1 MSSARPSFRPD
12 ARPVLREATP
22 ETWLRLIFAA
32 QAAQTG
38 GVIRRSA
45 AWVEREVGRA
55 RFEAEVRAR
64 GFHLIEAG
72 GQLVVICSSGP
83 FRVVF

>member
-1 MSSARPSFRPD
+1 MSSARSSFRPP
-12 ARPVLREATP
+12 APPVLREATP
-22 ETWLRLIFAA
+22 ETWLRLIFSA
-32 QAAQTG
+32 QAARTG

-45 AWVEREVGRA
+45 AWVDREVGRP
-55 RFEAEVRAR
+55 RFEAEVRSR